1 MSEANVV
8 AEDGQSVLVQVD
20 LPTNAE
26 TPVTDSEAAVAI
38 AAIEAEAAITI
49 NAQNNET
56 AIEIAETHAE
66 TDQTRIESNERWNYL
81 EAEVQRLT
89 TQNNELVTLLALQQP
104 VSSQGETTLAE
115 EIAEEIAEDLTPLS
129 MSEETVSTPTEAIEE
144 KEEEKPVAEIP
155 PLLEIGRKPIIRLV

>member
-1 MSEANVV
+1 
-8 AEDGQSVLVQVD
+8 VD

-66 TDQTRIESNERWNYL
+66 TDQTRIESNERWNFL
-81 EAEVQRLT
+81 EAE
-89 TQNNELVTLLALQQP
+89 LALARAKILELETSLASQQP
-104 VSSQGETTLAE
+104 VSLQGETTTLAE

-129 MSEETVSTPTEAIEE
+129 TSVETVSTPTEVIEE